1 MYGGTSAG
9 ADCRVDPGGDGMDTV
24 GGSAGTDCGGS
35 AGGGMYIGLVVDVK
49 GQGRTLE
56 VSME

>member
-35 AGGGMYIGLVVDVK
+35 AGGGMYIGYGCRRK
-49 GQGRTLE
+49 GSGKDP
-56 VSME
+56 